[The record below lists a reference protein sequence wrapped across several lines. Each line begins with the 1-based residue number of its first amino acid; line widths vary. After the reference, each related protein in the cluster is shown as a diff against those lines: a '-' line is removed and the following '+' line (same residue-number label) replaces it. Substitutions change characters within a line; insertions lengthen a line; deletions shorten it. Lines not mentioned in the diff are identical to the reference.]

1 MNGERNGEKRSN
13 GVQSTYSMLIG
24 GLMASFVATVV
35 FTLFSDSGGDGSS
48 GIALAAVLTGLGCA
62 GAFMVA
68 GMLVTDRL
76 PWLSGGFLFASGF
89 TAIWSVATSFSVQP
103 RWVVVVALGVAIA
116 MGVAL
121 GWWRFG
127 RSPKDQ
133 AGMRPSPTMP
143 TTISTSTTIESSP
156 ILK

>member
-1 MNGERNGEKRSN
+1 MSGDKRNS
-13 GVQSTYSMLIG
+13 VQSTYSMLIG
-24 GLMASFVATVV
+24 GLMASFVAVVV
-35 FTLFSDSGGDGSS
+35 FTSVSGSSGDSSS
-48 GIALAAVLTGLGCA
+48 GIALSTVLTGLGSA

-89 TAIWSVATSFSVQP
+89 TALWSVAASSTVEP
-103 RWVVVVALGVAIA
+103 RWVVVVSLGVAIA
-116 MGVAL
+116 MGIAL

-127 RSPKDQ
+127 RSPDAQ

-143 TTISTSTTIESSP
+143 MTSSTSTTTESSP
-156 ILK
+156 ILR

>member
-1 MNGERNGEKRSN
+1 MSGESRPGGARDIY
-13 GVQSTYSMLIG
+13 GALIG
-24 GLMASFVATVV
+24 GLMASFVAAAV
-35 FTLFSDSGGDGSS
+35 FTVFSS
-48 GIALAAVLTGLGCA
+48 ALEFAAPSWYAMGAVLTGLACA
-62 GAFMVA
+62 GLFMIG
-68 GMLVTDRL
+68 GMFMTDRL

-89 TAIWSVATSFSVQP
+89 TALWSVASSFAVEP
-103 RWVVVVALGVAIA
+103 RWVVLMALGAAIA

-127 RSPKDQ
+127 RAARAQ

-143 TTISTSTTIESSP
+143 TTSTSAMIESSP